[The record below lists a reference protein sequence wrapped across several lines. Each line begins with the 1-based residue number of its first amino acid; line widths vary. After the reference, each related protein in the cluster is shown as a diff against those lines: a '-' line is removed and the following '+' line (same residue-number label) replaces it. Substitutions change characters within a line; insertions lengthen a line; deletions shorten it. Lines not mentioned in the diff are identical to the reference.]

1 MFKVWGLH
9 KNLCMVPGS
18 SSPTSSWRWGRTW
31 WCWWSWW
38 WCWSWPGHDDHGN
51 CNNDNDILRQRW
63 TSATSSRDLH
73 HFSEDVGIDAFAW
86 TVDNGHDEKP
96 ENIGNMNEIHK
107 SAMTCL
113 SFYCNTQPSIRIKLC
128 TQDTTVN
135 ELSWIKSANQF
146 SARLAVWSSTGF
158 QFITYIA
165 GFIAGACLDFL
176 TGND

>member
-38 WCWSWPGHDDHGN
+38 WCWPWLGHDDHGN
-51 CNNDNDILRQRW
+51 ATMTTIFSGKGELPQQVQETPTIFLKMLGLMLLPGQSTMDND
-63 TSATSSRDLH
+63 
-73 HFSEDVGIDAFAW
+73 
-86 TVDNGHDEKP
+86 EKT

-113 SFYCNTQPSIRIKLC
+113 SFIVMHNLLLESNYVLISSSPHALPPSRP
-128 TQDTTVN
+128 TV
-135 ELSWIKSANQF
+135 LSQQRCWQHLKVKS
-146 SARLAVWSSTGF
+146 WP
-158 QFITYIA
+158 
-165 GFIAGACLDFL
+165 
-176 TGND
+176 